1 MWHACKVQQKCEKK
15 ISTVVPLRPE
25 RVNKYVFITTRY
37 VLLLVLYLYVSPECV
52 SNLVDLQLWG
62 GQDAVAHMDGTA
74 AGGVK
79 THPPSD
85 KKISIAQMTFLV
97 FDVFFKYWSLI
108 VLHIS
113 KLSSSVVEQ
122 VQFWPAPGLADGS
135 GSSRKVWL
143 RPAPAPQ
150 HCSLLTNLNNLE
162 KL

>member
-1 MWHACKVQQKCEKK
+1 MQSSAKMRKK

-25 RVNKYVFITTRY
+25 RVNKNVFITTRY
-37 VLLLVLYLYVSPECV
+37 VLLYLYVSPECV

-113 KLSSSVVEQ
+113 NSLPVLWSKSNFDRLQ
-122 VQFWPAPGLADGS
+122 VWRMA
-135 GSSRKVWL
+135 
-143 RPAPAPQ
+143 PAPA
-150 HCSLLTNLNNLE
+150 E
-162 KL
+162 KSGSDRLRLHNTALF